1 MGSVIM
7 TSLISSLSCCSRSRP
22 SRAQQHHTHQP
33 NYESAS
39 ECETETNLSRR
50 AWSRLFAFSRTTKHD
65 LRRGLTECTIQLSAT
80 DVLAPTSMKNAAK
93 CDTSCELQNPVNH
106 QNFERTLRFRD
117 IPGSMPVGVSA
128 HTPLT
133 PLWVGQSNDSPVVRW
148 NLSVA
153 LLYMLKWSVPRRVDL
168 RIWNE
173 LFKTSGPVV
182 SSSDRFALFT
192 AGVVSSHEH
201 HRQRVGRSLI
211 RETEYTLWSSV
222 ARFPARTS
230 KGCWRPKHL
239 PSLH

>member
-1 MGSVIM
+1 M
-7 TSLISSLSCCSRSRP
+7 TTPISSLSCCPRSRP

-50 AWSRLFAFSRTTKHD
+50 AWSRLSCVLTRATKHD

-133 PLWVGQSNDSPVVRW
+133 PLGGSIKRLACCAVESERRFTLHVKVKRPSKSRPAHMERAFQDFGTCCLVFGSLRPVHCGCGKFSRTPSPACREKSDSWDRVHFVVVR
-148 NLSVA
+148 
-153 LLYMLKWSVPRRVDL
+153 
-168 RIWNE
+168 
-173 LFKTSGPVV
+173 
-182 SSSDRFALFT
+182 
-192 AGVVSSHEH
+192 
-201 HRQRVGRSLI
+201 RSLPCQDLEGL
-211 RETEYTLWSSV
+211 ET
-222 ARFPARTS
+222 
-230 KGCWRPKHL
+230 
-239 PSLH
+239 

>member
-1 MGSVIM
+1 M
-7 TSLISSLSCCSRSRP
+7 TTPISSLSCCPRSRP
-22 SRAQQHHTHQP
+22 SRAQQHHTHHS

-50 AWSRLFAFSRTTKHD
+50 AWSRLSCVLTRAATKHD

-133 PLWVGQSNDSPVVRW
+133 PLGGSIKRLACCAVESERRFTLHVKVKRPSKSRPAHMERAFQDFGTCCLVFGSLRPVHCGCGKFSRTPSPACREKSDSWDRVHFVVVR
-148 NLSVA
+148 
-153 LLYMLKWSVPRRVDL
+153 
-168 RIWNE
+168 
-173 LFKTSGPVV
+173 
-182 SSSDRFALFT
+182 
-192 AGVVSSHEH
+192 
-201 HRQRVGRSLI
+201 RSLPCQDLEGL
-211 RETEYTLWSSV
+211 ET
-222 ARFPARTS
+222 
-230 KGCWRPKHL
+230 
-239 PSLH
+239 

>member
-7 TSLISSLSCCSRSRP
+7 TSPISSLSCCPRSRP

-50 AWSRLFAFSRTTKHD
+50 AWSRLSCVLTRATKHD

-133 PLWVGQSNDSPVVRW
+133 PLGESIKRLARSAVESERRFTLLHVKVKRPSKSRPAHTERAFQDFGTCCLVFGSLRPVHCGCGKFSRTPSPACREKSDSWDRVHFVVVR
-148 NLSVA
+148 
-153 LLYMLKWSVPRRVDL
+153 
-168 RIWNE
+168 
-173 LFKTSGPVV
+173 
-182 SSSDRFALFT
+182 
-192 AGVVSSHEH
+192 
-201 HRQRVGRSLI
+201 RSLPCQDLEGL
-211 RETEYTLWSSV
+211 ET
-222 ARFPARTS
+222 
-230 KGCWRPKHL
+230 
-239 PSLH
+239 

>member
-1 MGSVIM
+1 M
-7 TSLISSLSCCSRSRP
+7 TSPISSLSCCSRSRP

-50 AWSRLFAFSRTTKHD
+50 AWSRLLCVLTRATKHD

-133 PLWVGQSNDSPVVRW
+133 PLGGSIKRLACCAVESERRFTLHVKVERPSKSRPAHMERAFQDFGTCCLVFGSLRPVHCGCGKFSRTPSPACREKSDLWDRVHFVVVR
-148 NLSVA
+148 
-153 LLYMLKWSVPRRVDL
+153 
-168 RIWNE
+168 
-173 LFKTSGPVV
+173 
-182 SSSDRFALFT
+182 
-192 AGVVSSHEH
+192 
-201 HRQRVGRSLI
+201 RSLPCQDLEGS
-211 RETEYTLWSSV
+211 ET
-222 ARFPARTS
+222 
-230 KGCWRPKHL
+230 
-239 PSLH
+239 